1 MWAMDTVRDTFGMNE
16 RIGQS
21 QLLYALLCIYFRLKI
36 CLIHMSDI
44 YIYIRYNLMW
54 LIGSDTI
61 SFESSHKNSL
71 LVLSFKLEDTY
82 SYFLTFRIHSLLLH
96 SNNACSFLLN
106 IPLVCISISR
116 IVLRWKCKTVR
127 FLITSQCFEHKS
139 WCNIM

>member
-1 MWAMDTVRDTFGMNE
+1 
-16 RIGQS
+16 
-21 QLLYALLCIYFRLKI
+21 
-36 CLIHMSDI
+36 MSDGYSERYI
-44 YIYIRYNLMW
+44 RNEWADRSIATPLCVALYLFQAKNMSDTYVWYIYIRYNLMW